1 MKVVMEK
8 IDIVVK
14 LKEKIAEAKANN
26 DAVAAPLQK
35 LLERILNDASKQSP
49 AI

>member
-14 LKEKIAEAKANN
+14 LKEKIAEAKKHN
-26 DAVAAPLQK
+26 DMLASQLQT
-35 LLERILNDASKQSP
+35 LLDGILQDNRTTP

>member
-1 MKVVMEK
+1 MKFIEK

-14 LKEKIAEAKANN
+14 LKEKIAQAQATN
-26 DAVAAPLQK
+26 AALAEQLQK
-35 LLERILNDASKQSP
+35 LLDSIIADPRNSP

>member
-26 DAVAAPLQK
+26 DALAAPLQK
-35 LLERILNDASKQSP
+35 LLESIVKDTNQSP

>member
-1 MKVVMEK
+1 MKKVMDK

-14 LKEKIAEAKANN
+14 LKEKIAEAKAHN
-26 DAVAAPLQK
+26 DALAAPLQK
-35 LLERILNDASKQSP
+35 LLERILREGDHSP

>member
-1 MKVVMEK
+1 MKTVMQRV
-8 IDIVVK
+8 DIIVK

-35 LLERILNDASKQSP
+35 LLERILNDSRHTP